1 VPHEF
6 ARQFQASTAYAPLP
20 ESFFKRIVS
29 ESLKLPARLWPEVL
43 GAVIKY
49 DDVDQLAG
57 IRAPTYLM
65 WGDRDALFPRED
77 QDRLAAAIPGIERR
91 IYQEI
96 GHCPNWECPEAVA
109 EDLLAF
115 ISKR

>member
-1 VPHEF
+1 
-6 ARQFQASTAYAPLP
+6 
-20 ESFFKRIVS
+20 
-29 ESLKLPARLWPEVL
+29 
-43 GAVIKY
+43 
-49 DDVDQLAG
+49 
-57 IRAPTYLM
+57 M